1 MIILSLIRPRDL
13 TLDLQSAS
21 GTNEKLGQI
30 TATFTLMPK
39 TNEDRQEVREF
50 SSLVVVMV
58 VMMVVY
64 GDDRSDGGGDNGGDR
79 SDGGGDNGDDRS
91 DDGGVW

>member
-1 MIILSLIRPRDL
+1 M

-39 TNEDRQEVREF
+39 TNEDRQEVC
-50 SSLVVVMV
+50 VVTVV
-58 VMMVVY
+58 SDSVDDDGDDEIVLVMMV
-64 GDDRSDGGGDNGGDR
+64 RWWR
-79 SDGGGDNGDDRS
+79 
-91 DDGGVW
+91 